1 MLHCLSG
8 SSSGKWRVSS
18 LSAALPIFSYWHLD
32 PAEREVPGGCSRN
45 CFEYTVNW
53 VCELDEGMAV
63 LFHSIHSM
71 IRAKEYEERRW
82 YHALVIDCGG
92 GTTDLTSGRFRIEN
106 NRVSYIID
114 LETRYENGD
123 TNLGGNNLTYRILQL
138 LKLRL
143 TEELGF
149 QTKEALFIGG
159 AEEGKSAYE
168 ELERRYLQAE
178 KWLPTRFKE
187 YEGRSRYF
195 YVKNNYYYLFE
206 LVKQVKSCFQ
216 WILLQAENIH
226 E

>member
-1 MLHCLSG
+1 M
-8 SSSGKWRVSS
+8 VS
-18 LSAALPIFSYWHLD
+18 
-32 PAEREVPGGCSRN
+32 R
-45 CFEYTVNW
+45 
-53 VCELDEGMAV
+53 
-63 LFHSIHSM
+63 
-71 IRAKEYEERRW
+71 
-82 YHALVIDCGG
+82 LVIDCGG

-178 KWLPTRFKE
+178 KWLLP
-187 YEGRSRYF
+187 GLRSSEAGAGSSISTSRIITTTF
-195 YVKNNYYYLFE
+195 LNWQNR
-206 LVKQVKSCFQ
+206 
-216 WILLQAENIH
+216 
-226 E
+226 